1 MSLKSAACLASQLLL
16 WLVDS
21 VNIYSTGTH
30 FSVRSA
36 EKFISPVI
44 ASDYYFTATDRL
56 LPAFRDFKNNT
67 IWFLTLTSRLTNATH
82 TISNTFFMQH
92 ARRFCSTDVLE
103 LILQWNLLQNRITM
117 AWHFCTETC
126 SKSAMPFHLTEKWIL
141 KLFVTDKGDMT
152 FQFNFFY
159 FLFLNRVAKRS
170 TLHA

>member
-36 EKFISPVI
+36 GKFISPVI

-56 LPAFRDFKNNT
+56 LSAFRDFKNNT

-103 LILQWNLLQNRITM
+103 LILQWNLVQNRITV

-126 SKSAMPFHLTEKWIL
+126 SKSAMPLHLTEEKSGSWSCL
-141 KLFVTDKGDMT
+141 SQTKVTWRS
-152 FQFNFFY
+152 NLIFFISY
-159 FLFLNRVAKRS
+159 F
-170 TLHA
+170 